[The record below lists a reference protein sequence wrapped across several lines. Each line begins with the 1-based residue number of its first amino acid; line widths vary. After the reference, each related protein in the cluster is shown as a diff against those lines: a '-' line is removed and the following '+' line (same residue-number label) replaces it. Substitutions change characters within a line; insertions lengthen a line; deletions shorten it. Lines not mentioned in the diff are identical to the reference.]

1 MHAARILFLLA
12 LGALPLAALG
22 GEGDDGGE
30 GQLLDLNNKIVC
42 WVNDQAISKREVEE
56 RMFMLRPATRELFV
70 MKEKLKDAGPD
81 NKYKQEVDAMYAR
94 HFREELVLEVKE
106 LLMLQAAKE
115 QKMEYDKKNFEDAL
129 RRQTEDAIRR
139 GIINSHPWTRP
150 EIKARLERQFLI
162 DEFQARTFITRPT
175 RPEVE
180 QFYKDHLERYQRK
193 EALKVLRF
201 KVDPFVTDNLG
212 QRVNRES
219 PSKICRQRWEEV
231 TKYHYDFKDL
241 VRDHSD
247 DEADIKARGGL
258 MLAPDG
264 DEFVVPED
272 QTAALAAVL
281 KGMKKDEVSKVF
293 QFGTAWAFVKVLDVR
308 PAGPQPLDEALYKA
322 IDKSMR
328 EEQYKGKEDTWF
340 RKALNDNLIMDGMQ
354 KKKFPMTFFFPDDPA
369 EKVAATDGEKKSEPK
384 KNADE

>member
-12 LGALPLAALG
+12 FGALPLAAMG
-22 GEGDDGGE
+22 NEGEDDGGP
-30 GQLLDLNNKIVC
+30 QLLDLNNKVVC
-42 WVNDQAISKREVEE
+42 WVNDHAISKREIEE
-56 RMFMLRPATRELFV
+56 RMLMLRPATRELFV
-70 MKEKLKDAGPD
+70 MKEKLKEAGSD

-94 HFREELVLEVKE
+94 HFREELIAEIKE

-115 QKMEYDKKNFEDAL
+115 EKVEYDKKNFEEAL

-139 GIINSHPWTRP
+139 GIINMHPWTRP
-150 EIKARLERQFLI
+150 ELKARLERQFMI
-162 DEFQARTFITRPT
+162 DEFQARTFIARPT

-180 QFYKDHLERYQRK
+180 QYYKDHIDRYQRK
-193 EALKVLRF
+193 EAMKILRF
-201 KVDPFVTDNLG
+201 KVDPFVVDNLG
-212 QRVNRES
+212 QRINRET
-219 PSKICRQRWEEV
+219 PSKVCRQRWEDV

-247 DEADIKARGGL
+247 DEPEIKARGGL

-264 DEFVVPED
+264 DDFVVPED

-281 KGMKKDEVSKVF
+281 KGMKKDDVSKVF
-293 QFGTAWAFVKVLDVR
+293 QFGASWAFVKVLDVR

-328 EEQYKGKEDTWF
+328 EEQYKGKEDGWF

-354 KKKFPMTFFFPDDPA
+354 RKKFPMSFFFPDEPA
-369 EKVAATDGEKKSEPK
+369 EKIAATDGDKKPEPK